1 MTQQIKLFM
10 INTTVGFL
18 VSCRFKV
25 ESNRQNQSMVKYFS
39 ILDQIKM
46 NSKLNY
52 LRISGEPLE
61 FTWIF
66 IRYLESKIIISNVPF
81 PKENSADDS
90 FVLVEGQTLV

>member
-1 MTQQIKLFM
+1 
-10 INTTVGFL
+10 
-18 VSCRFKV
+18 
-25 ESNRQNQSMVKYFS
+25 
-39 ILDQIKM
+39 M